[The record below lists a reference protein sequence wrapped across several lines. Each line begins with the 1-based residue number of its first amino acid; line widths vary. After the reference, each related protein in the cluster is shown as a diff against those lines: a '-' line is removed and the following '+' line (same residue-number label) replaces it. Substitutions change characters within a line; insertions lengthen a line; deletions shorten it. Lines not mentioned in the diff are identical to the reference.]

1 MGEKKEALQTEWEE
15 VRYLGQVRILW
26 LTSEFIVISSS
37 ISTKYLRQYWH
48 QYQLQ
53 YQYSTAS
60 VPVLPVIA
68 WLASQDEDMDVKE
81 RMEELTLDQED
92 ASERV
97 AKAR

>member
-1 MGEKKEALQTEWEE
+1 M
-15 VRYLGQVRILW
+15 
-26 LTSEFIVISSS
+26 
-37 ISTKYLRQYWH
+37 
-48 QYQLQ
+48 
-53 YQYSTAS
+53 AS
-60 VPVLPVIA
+60 VSAPVPIQVSASAPVLPVIA

>member
-1 MGEKKEALQTEWEE
+1 MP
-15 VRYLGQVRILW
+15 VQVLAPV
-26 LTSEFIVISSS
+26 L
-37 ISTKYLRQYWH
+37 
-48 QYQLQ
+48 
-53 YQYSTAS
+53 AS
-60 VPVLPVIA
+60 VSAPVPIQVSTPAPVLPVIA

>member
-1 MGEKKEALQTEWEE
+1 MP
-15 VRYLGQVRILW
+15 VQVLAPV
-26 LTSEFIVISSS
+26 LASVSS
-37 ISTKYLRQYWH
+37 IQYQYKYEH
-48 QYQLQ
+48 QYQY
-53 YQYSTAS
+53 YQSC
-60 VPVLPVIA
+60 IA

>member
-15 VRYLGQVRILW
+15 VRYLGQVRIPW

-60 VPVLPVIA
+60 VPVLPVIV